1 MLLAAKSLHTHIR
14 GCFSPKQF
22 SKSKIDQFAAS
33 YNISQ
38 FPSRQCSPKVILY
51 LFNLHEDISHL
62 SCIFKPKT
70 MAKLKFRRPLFR
82 YTNIFIRNLE

>member
-1 MLLAAKSLHTHIR
+1 MLLAAKSLHISRVVQISSYPYPFLTICGLPVLTSKKRHI
-14 GCFSPKQF
+14 
-22 SKSKIDQFAAS
+22 
-33 YNISQ
+33 
-38 FPSRQCSPKVILY
+38 
-51 LFNLHEDISHL
+51 L